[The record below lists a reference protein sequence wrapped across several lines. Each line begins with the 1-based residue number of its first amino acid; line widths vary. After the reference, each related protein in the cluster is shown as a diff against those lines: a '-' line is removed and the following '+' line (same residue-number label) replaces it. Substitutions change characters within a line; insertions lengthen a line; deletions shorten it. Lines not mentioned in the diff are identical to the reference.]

1 MCSRDIYSDLCSFCV
16 AAADYLSTLSMSST
30 SLGSDSELTGM
41 DSALWCSAAELKRG
55 DAKGMLLKV
64 QVR

>member
-1 MCSRDIYSDLCSFCV
+1 
-16 AAADYLSTLSMSST
+16 MSST

-64 QVR
+64 QVG